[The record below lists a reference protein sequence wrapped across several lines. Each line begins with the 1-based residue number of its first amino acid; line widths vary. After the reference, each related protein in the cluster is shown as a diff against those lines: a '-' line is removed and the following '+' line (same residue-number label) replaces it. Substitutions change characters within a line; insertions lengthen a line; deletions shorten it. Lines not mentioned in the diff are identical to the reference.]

1 METVLLFACVLVA
14 VALSGA
20 NLLGVMFAFA
30 ACQFVCSL
38 AWLAATSRLRFGY

>member
-14 VALSGA
+14 VALSGT
-20 NLLGVMFAFA
+20 NPLGFLVAFA

-38 AWLAATSRLRFGY
+38 AWFVGTSRLRYGH

>member
-20 NLLGVMFAFA
+20 NPLGFLVALA
-30 ACQFVCSL
+30 ACQFVCCL
-38 AWLAATSRLRFGY
+38 AWFVGTSRLRYGH